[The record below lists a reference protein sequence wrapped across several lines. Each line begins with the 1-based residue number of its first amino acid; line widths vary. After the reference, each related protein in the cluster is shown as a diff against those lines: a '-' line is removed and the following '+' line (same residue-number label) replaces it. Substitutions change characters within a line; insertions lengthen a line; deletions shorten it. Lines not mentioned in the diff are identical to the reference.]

1 LTPAAA
7 TDAVADRAALRQRL
21 AAERQRWA
29 AGHPRS
35 RRHFEQAAGSLLGG
49 VPMSWMRKWAGG
61 FPPVVAE
68 AHGATVVDL
77 DGQRYADLCLG
88 DTGAMAGHAP
98 TPVVDAVARQA
109 ARGFTT
115 MLPGEDAAWVG
126 EELARR
132 FGLPLWQLT
141 LSATDA
147 NRFAIRIARAVTG
160 RPRILVFNYC
170 YHGTVDVTLL
180 ALRPDGSAGP
190 REGNVGPAVDPAET
204 GRVVELN
211 DLAALEAALAHG
223 DVACVLAEPAL
234 TNIGIVLPDEGFHAG
249 LRELTRAAGT
259 LLLIDETHTF
269 SAGPGGCT
277 RAWGLEPD
285 LLTIGKAIGGGVPV
299 GAFGLSEA
307 VAERV
312 LSLPEADLEDVGGV
326 GGTLAGNPLSLAAVR
341 ATLGE
346 VLTDDAWERT
356 VPLAGRFAAGVDA
369 AIEEAGLPW
378 HVTQLGCRAEY
389 RISPEPPRNGG
400 ESAALADPELE
411 DLLHL
416 YALNRG
422 VLLTPFHNLALMCP
436 ATSEA
441 DVDLH
446 TSVFREAVS
455 ALV

>member
-1 LTPAAA
+1 MTPAAA
-7 TDAVADRAALRQRL
+7 TGAVADRAVLRERF
-21 AAERQRWA
+21 ASERQRWA
-29 AGHPRS
+29 TGHPRS
-35 RRHFEQAAGSLLGG
+35 RRQFERSAGSLLGG

-68 AHGATVVDL
+68 AHGATVVDV
-77 DGQRYADLCLG
+77 DGHRYADLCLG

-98 TPVVDAVARQA
+98 APVVEAIARQA
-109 ARGFTT
+109 TRGFTT
-115 MLPGEDAAWVG
+115 MLPGEDGAWVG
-126 EELARR
+126 EELRRR

-160 RPRILVFNYC
+160 RSRILVFNYC
-170 YHGTVDVTLL
+170 YHGTVDETLL
-180 ALRPDGSAGP
+180 LLNADGSAGP

-277 RAWGLEPD
+277 QAWGLEPD

-299 GAFGLSEA
+299 GAFGLAEE

-312 LSLPEADLEDVGGV
+312 LSLPDADLEDVGGV

-356 VPLAGRFAAGVDA
+356 IPLTDRFAAGVDA
-369 AIEEAGLPW
+369 VIEESGVPW
-378 HVTQLGCRAEY
+378 HVTRLGCRAEY
-389 RISPEPPRNGG
+389 RFAPEPPRNGG
-400 ESAALADPELE
+400 ESAALADAELE
-411 DLLHL
+411 DFLHL

-422 VLLTPFHNLALMCP
+422 VLLTPFHNMALMCP

-446 TSVFREAVS
+446 TDVFREAVA
-455 ALV
+455 ALG

>member
-1 LTPAAA
+1 
-7 TDAVADRAALRQRL
+7 
-21 AAERQRWA
+21 
-29 AGHPRS
+29 
-35 RRHFEQAAGSLLGG
+35 
-49 VPMSWMRKWAGG
+49 MSWMRKWAGG

-77 DGQRYADLCLG
+77 DGQRYVDLCLG

-98 TPVVDAVARQA
+98 APVVEAVARQA

-170 YHGTVDVTLL
+170 YHGTVDETLL
-180 ALRPDGSAGP
+180 ALRADGSAGP

-211 DLAALEAALAHG
+211 DLAGLEAALAHG

-277 RAWGLEPD
+277 QAWGLEPD

-299 GAFGLSEA
+299 GAFGLSEE

-312 LSLPEADLEDVGGV
+312 LSLPDADLEDVGGV

-356 VPLAGRFAAGVDA
+356 IPLAARFAAGVDA
-369 AIEEAGLPW
+369 VDRGVGP
-378 HVTQLGCRAEY
+378 
-389 RISPEPPRNGG
+389 
-400 ESAALADPELE
+400 ALARDAARLPRRVP
-411 DLLHL
+411 LLGR
-416 YALNRG
+416 AAGER
-422 VLLTPFHNLALMCP
+422 
-436 ATSEA
+436 
-441 DVDLH
+441 
-446 TSVFREAVS
+446 R
-455 ALV
+455 

>member
-1 LTPAAA
+1 LTSAPA
-7 TDAVADRAALRQRL
+7 TEAVVDRQALRRRL
-21 AAERQRWA
+21 AAERERWA
-29 AGHPRS
+29 LEHPRS
-35 RRHFEQAAGSLLGG
+35 RQAFERGARSLLGG

-68 AHGATVVDL
+68 AHGATVVDV
-77 DGQRYADLCLG
+77 DGRRYADLCLG

-98 TPVVDAVARQA
+98 APVAEAVARQA

-132 FGLPLWQLT
+132 FGQPLWQLT

-170 YHGTVDVTLL
+170 YHGSVDETLL
-180 ALRPDGSAGP
+180 TLRPDGTAGP
-190 REGNVGPAVDPAET
+190 REGNVGPAVDPALT

-211 DLAALEAALAHG
+211 DLEALGRELAHG

-234 TNIGIVLPDEGFHAG
+234 TNIGIVLPEQGFHHE
-249 LRELTRAAGT
+249 LRRLTRATGT
-259 LLLIDETHTF
+259 LLVIDETHTI

-277 RAWGLEPD
+277 QAWGLEPD

-299 GAFGLSEA
+299 GAFGLSEP
-307 VAERV
+307 VAEAV
-312 LSLPEADLEDVGGV
+312 LGLDEADLEDVGGI

-341 ATLGE
+341 ATLAE

-356 VPLAGRFAAGVDA
+356 IPLAERFAAGV
-369 AIEEAGLPW
+369 EAVVDEVGLRW
-378 HVTQLGCRAEY
+378 HVTRLGCRAEY
-389 RISPEPPRNGG
+389 RFSPEPPRNGG
-400 ESAALADPELE
+400 ESAALGDPELE
-411 DLLHL
+411 DYLHL
-416 YALNRG
+416 HALNRG
-422 VLLTPFHNLALMCP
+422 VLLTPFHNMALMSP
-436 ATSEA
+436 ATTEQ

-446 TSVFREAVS
+446 TDAFREAVA
-455 ALV
+455 ALG

>member
-1 LTPAAA
+1 MTQAAA

-29 AGHPRS
+29 ASHPRS

-98 TPVVDAVARQA
+98 APVVEAVARQA

-170 YHGTVDVTLL
+170 YHGTVDETLL
-180 ALRPDGSAGP
+180 ALRADGSAGP

-211 DLAALEAALAHG
+211 DLAGLEAALAHG

-249 LRELTRAAGT
+249 LRELTRGAGT

-277 RAWGLEPD
+277 QAWGLEPD

-299 GAFGLSEA
+299 GAFGLSEE

-312 LSLPEADLEDVGGV
+312 LSLPDVDLEDVGGV

-356 VPLAGRFAAGVDA
+356 IPLAARFAAGVDA
-369 AIEEAGLPW
+369 VIEESGLPW

-389 RISPEPPRNGG
+389 RFSAEPPANGG
-400 ESAALADPELE
+400 ESAALADAELE
-411 DLLHL
+411 DYLHL

-422 VLLTPFHNLALMCP
+422 VLLTPFHNMALMCP
-436 ATSEA
+436 ATTEA

-446 TSVFREAVS
+446 TEVFREAVS
-455 ALV
+455 ARG